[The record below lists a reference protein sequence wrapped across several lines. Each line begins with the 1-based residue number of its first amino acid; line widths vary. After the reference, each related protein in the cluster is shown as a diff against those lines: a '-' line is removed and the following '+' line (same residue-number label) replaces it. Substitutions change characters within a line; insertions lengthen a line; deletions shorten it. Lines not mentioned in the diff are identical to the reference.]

1 MEFVLDRRPTQDQ
14 RSCTQMHRQAPCAQ
28 KAVDNMTQQVQSM
41 QLYHLSEQLHQQT
54 QGNSIQENLDCL
66 GQYSDQGAINHQKLN
81 HELNNLEQAYKD
93 LKEKLDTARALFTYQ
108 AMLPGPIVTMDTLQG
123 IPKGSDTISKMNL
136 WAVLTLHMNSI
147 AQEFKRS
154 RVLKHMES

>member
-1 MEFVLDRRPTQDQ
+1 MGF
-14 RSCTQMHRQAPCAQ
+14 
-28 KAVDNMTQQVQSM
+28 
-41 QLYHLSEQLHQQT
+41 
-54 QGNSIQENLDCL
+54 
-66 GQYSDQGAINHQKLN
+66 NHQKLN
-81 HELNNLEQAYKD
+81 QELNNLELAYKD
-93 LKEKLDTARALFTYQ
+93 LKEKLETARALFTYQ

-154 RVLKHMES
+154 RVLKHMESQLTLDQFGD